1 MNISVIIVLCMYV
14 CMYVCMCML
23 VSIQYPKP
31 GQQDADLINAGKETV
46 SFLKGTS
53 TFYIDTYILISLYF
67 TSLAIA

>member
-1 MNISVIIVLCMYV
+1 MNIPVIIVLCVYV
-14 CMYVCMCML
+14 SMCML

-31 GQQDADLINAGKETV
+31 GEQDADLINAGKETV

-53 TFYIDTYILISLYF
+53 TFDIDTYILISSYF